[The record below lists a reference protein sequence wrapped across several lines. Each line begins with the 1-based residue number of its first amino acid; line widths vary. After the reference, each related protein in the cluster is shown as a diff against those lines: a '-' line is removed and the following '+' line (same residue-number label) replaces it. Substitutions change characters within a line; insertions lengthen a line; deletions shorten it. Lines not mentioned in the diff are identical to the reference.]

1 LNTLSKI
8 TKIVVLAFVFVTT
21 VNVQCYKSEEESLSL
36 LMYLFVDEE
45 QCNQEKRLK
54 YEPNDDFKQATCLDM
69 SSQTLTKSCRTE
81 PTWIYPPSDLDYFR
95 VTLNSGSSR
104 VYIGPDSYT
113 PSSRRVSFQF
123 YDKNQSLIFDPEDT
137 KFNSVS
143 ATILENRF
151 LTKDDCETSQC
162 SDFIT
167 KYRMIRFDP
176 SIQQIYIKFFPVFP
190 EIFQEGDGSLILVS
204 TAIDRPVNPRNF
216 GTYVLQG
223 DIKPCN

>member
-1 LNTLSKI
+1 MNVRCGHTTEEMSNEATLLLIASSSI
-8 TKIVVLAFVFVTT
+8 
-21 VNVQCYKSEEESLSL
+21 CESERRKL
-36 LMYLFVDEE
+36 
-45 QCNQEKRLK
+45 
-54 YEPNDDFKQATCLDM
+54 YEPNDDFNQATCVD
-69 SSQTLTKSCRTE
+69 KSLGNLAGSCSFGST
-81 PTWIYPPSDLDYFR
+81 TIYPPSDLDYFR